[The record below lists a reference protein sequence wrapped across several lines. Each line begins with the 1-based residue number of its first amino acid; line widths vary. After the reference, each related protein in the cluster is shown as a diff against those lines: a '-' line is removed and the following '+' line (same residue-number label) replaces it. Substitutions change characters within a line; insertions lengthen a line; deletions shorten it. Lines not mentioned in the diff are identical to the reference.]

1 MDALCSHRRPTR
13 EVHVGS
19 VTVGGNAPISIQ
31 SMTTTDT
38 HDAKK
43 TIAQAQD
50 LFLAGADIV
59 RVTLPD
65 KAAFPAFSKIC
76 TEAPGPIVADIHF
89 DATLALLALDSA
101 ASAIRINPGNI
112 GKLDKVDA
120 IFTAAKEKNKAVR
133 IGVNAGSLEADIEKD
148 QSLTLS
154 QKLAKSAKRFS
165 CRAEALGFTNYV
177 VSAKVHS
184 VKETIDANKE
194 LAKKLPEVP
203 LHLGVTEAGDAIQGT
218 VKNAVALSALLR
230 EGIGDTIRISLTED
244 PCLEVEAARVLLAS
258 LDLRRI
264 GPEFI
269 TCPTCGRTK
278 VDLIALTK
286 EARARFSRLK
296 KPLSIAIM
304 GCAVNGPGEAKAADI
319 GVAFGD
325 GYAAIFESGNIVER
339 VSSESALDALE
350 KRIDAS

>member
-1 MDALCSHRRPTR
+1 MDAVCSHRRKTR
-13 EVHVGS
+13 EVIVGS
-19 VTVGGNAPISIQ
+19 VVVGGASPVSIQ

-43 TIAQAQD
+43 TLAQAQD
-50 LFLAGADIV
+50 LFSAGADIV

-65 KAAFPAFSKIC
+65 KAALSAFSKIAN
-76 TEAPGPIVADIHF
+76 EAAGPIVADIHF
-89 DATLALLALDSA
+89 DASLALAALESPA
-101 ASAIRINPGNI
+101 AAIRINPGNI
-112 GKLDKVDA
+112 GDNDIVDA
-120 IFTAAKEKNKAVR
+120 IFVAAKKSNKAVR
-133 IGVNAGSLEADIEKD
+133 IGVNAGSLEKDIAEEPNT
-148 QSLTLS
+148 SLS

-184 VKETIDANKE
+184 VKETISANRE
-194 LAKKLPEVP
+194 LAKTLPEVP

-218 VKNAVALSALLR
+218 VKNAVALSTLLR
-230 EGIGDTIRISLTED
+230 EGIGDTLRISLTED
-244 PCLEVEAARVLLAS
+244 PCLEVEAARALLAS
-258 LDLRRI
+258 LELRML

-278 VDLIALTK
+278 VDLITLAK

-296 KPLSIAIM
+296 KPLSIALM

-325 GYAAIFESGNIVER
+325 GYAAIFQAGRIVER
-339 VSSESALDALE
+339 VRAEEALDALE
-350 KRIDAS
+350 KRIDAI